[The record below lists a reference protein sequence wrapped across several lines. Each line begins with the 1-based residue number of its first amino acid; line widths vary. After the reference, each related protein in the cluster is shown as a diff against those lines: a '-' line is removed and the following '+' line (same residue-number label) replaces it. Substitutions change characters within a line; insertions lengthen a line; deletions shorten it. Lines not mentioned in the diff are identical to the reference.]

1 MKRSVLKIL
10 AGLIVFSLT
19 VPVFAKNSSKKVSGS
34 AAVSS
39 FTVDDLVKFGRKDI
53 TGGSMSQRLLKE
65 IRQNDILKD
74 YIKKNKIYTAE
85 KVSKNFEEILEKAIK
100 GKEKLIK
107 ENKEKIGRMDEKGIK
122 KEFKKDMKASI
133 EYFKKVLDGKKK
145 VLDEKVEL
153 GKNIKLTKT
162 QLKDQIKKIEDAMKK
177 CSGRIFEEYK
187 KGMPRYLKDSLA
199 QHKKDMDDLKNLK
212 KDEASLG
219 FAKGMIGALFKN
231 NKNFVKTI
239 KEIVN

>member
-1 MKRSVLKIL
+1 
-10 AGLIVFSLT
+10 
-19 VPVFAKNSSKKVSGS
+19 
-34 AAVSS
+34 
-39 FTVDDLVKFGRKDI
+39 
-53 TGGSMSQRLLKE
+53 
-65 IRQNDILKD
+65 
-74 YIKKNKIYTAE
+74 
-85 KVSKNFEEILEKAIK
+85 
-100 GKEKLIK
+100 
-107 ENKEKIGRMDEKGIK
+107 MDEKGIE

-133 EYFKKVLDGKKK
+133 KYLKK

-153 GKNIKLTKT
+153 GKDFKLTKA
-162 QLKDQIKKIEDAMKK
+162 QLKDQIKKIENAMKK

-187 KGMPRYLKDSLA
+187 NGMPRYLKDSLA
-199 QHKKDMDDLKNLK
+199 QHKKDMEDLKNLK

>member
-34 AAVSS
+34 AVVGS

-53 TGGSMSQRLLKE
+53 TGGSMLQRLLKE

-74 YIKKNKIYTAE
+74 YIKKNKIYTAD

-107 ENKEKIGRMDEKGIK
+107 ENKKKMGNMDEKGIK

-133 EYFKKVLDGKKK
+133 EYLKKALT
-145 VLDEKVEL
+145 EKVEL
-153 GKNIKLTKT
+153 GKNFNLTKA

-187 KGMPRYLKDSLA
+187 KGMSKYLKNSLA